1 MQINLIRVIAIST
14 LSVISRTSRDGATPL
29 FANDER
35 TISMMVRSRTWSGER
50 FTAT

>member
-1 MQINLIRVIAIST
+1 MQINLIRVIDQHA
-14 LSVISRTSRDGATPL
+14 LGNFARTSRDGATPL
-29 FANDER
+29 SANDER